1 MEAVAAGIASVSVRS
16 SGNVV
21 APSRSAVACSAG
33 EGRPANSR
41 VCVGARA
48 VAMAAPIPRLAP
60 VISAV
65 RMPASL
71 RAASVYAGQA
81 QCYAWSP
88 AAWAGAGLPTGSLAA
103 SRSSGASALV
113 SVSKS
118 GSLSWLSSAARAV
131 IRLVID
137 SR

>member
-1 MEAVAAGIASVSVRS
+1 MTC
-16 SGNVV
+16 N
-21 APSRSAVACSAG
+21 AG
-33 EGRPANSR
+33 EGRPANSK

-65 RMPASL
+65 RMAVSL
-71 RAASVYAGQA
+71 RAASQAFTLLERNYAG
-81 QCYAWSP
+81 SP
-88 AAWAGAGLPTGSLAA
+88 AAWAGAGPVTGSLAA

-118 GSLSWLSSAARAV
+118 GPVSWLSSAARAV